1 MSVLD
6 DDDIF
11 LSREGPVELYN
22 KSVRWLQ
29 EHCGPDIIYEKGTD
43 DKFKSPLIT
52 DSGSWLSIDGLSSK
66 VVLKWDD
73 KRGVY
78 VIVPVNPHYYVFIK
92 NDIEPEY
99 LDFSKCDA
107 VFIDG
112 DKRILKDPITREIV
126 FKTHY
131 M

>member
-29 EHCGPDIIYEKGTD
+29 EHCSSDIIYEKGTD

-73 KRGVY
+73 KRGGASFLFRSQTGRAGGSPDRQKSFCGV
-78 VIVPVNPHYYVFIK
+78 K
-92 NDIEPEY
+92 GTQR
-99 LDFSKCDA
+99 L
-107 VFIDG
+107 
-112 DKRILKDPITREIV
+112 
-126 FKTHY
+126 
-131 M
+131 

>member
-29 EHCGPDIIYEKGTD
+29 EHCSSDIIYKKGTD

-92 NDIEPEY
+92 NDIEPKY

-112 DKRILKDPITREIV
+112 DKRILKDPITREII

>member
-11 LSREGPVELYN
+11 LNREGPVELYN

-43 DKFKSPLIT
+43 DKFKSPLIS
-52 DSGSWLSIDGLSSK
+52 DSGSWSSIDGVSSK

-73 KRGVY
+73 KKTAY
-78 VIVPVNPHYYVFIK
+78 TIVPVNPHYYVYIK
-92 NDIEPEY
+92 NDIDPGY
-99 LDFSKCDA
+99 LDFTKCDA

-112 DKRILKDPITREIV
+112 DKRILKDPSTGEII

>member
-52 DSGSWLSIDGLSSK
+52 DSGSWSFIDGVSSK

-73 KRGVY
+73 KKTAY
-78 VIVPVNPHYYVFIK
+78 TIIPVNPHYYVYIK
-92 NDIEPEY
+92 NDIDPGY

-112 DKRILKDPITREIV
+112 DKRILKDPNTGEII